1 MGSDDRRIVLGI
13 AAVTLGFV
21 ALAWTQLAYATFDAE
36 LARLSGIE
44 VGWLESALLALLTG
58 VVGWAMLTGVL
69 GVSLG
74 IVVAHRFEWPKGAA
88 ICCCSPR
95 SSRSCAARRASGAH
109 GTQSA
114 RNALRMRERRCARRR
129 RQVRVI
135 AADQRTCTAWRARHA
150 TC

>member
-88 ICCCSPR
+88 IVLLL
-95 SSRSCAARRASGAH
+95 AAIFAELRGTARVRRARYAVRAQRAAH
-109 GTQSA
+109 A
-114 RNALRMRERRCARRR
+114 
-129 RQVRVI
+129 
-135 AADQRTCTAWRARHA
+135 
-150 TC
+150 